1 MGPTRTFGDYS
12 AKHENNY
19 DFVRFVLAS
28 LVVFAHGFHALNRS
42 GAFYEPMLGVTRDQ
56 LQLGH
61 LAVHGF
67 FIISGW
73 LVTQS
78 WQRSGRFVDFL
89 RKRAL
94 RIYPAY
100 LVSYLLT
107 LFVIAP
113 LGGMTWEQYWHELNL
128 PLSFVKMVL
137 LRGFGGFTAFPHNP
151 EHMLNTSLW
160 SIPIEFGCYLMI
172 AAFAVF
178 RACRVRA
185 VVAGA
190 IFLYLAVTV
199 GKLSDWSGFD
209 YYFGFAEY
217 VDSFLIGSSYFLLR
231 DRIPFSGRIAA
242 VALAAFVIAAC
253 VPPLMRFVLP
263 LTVPYMLFYF
273 VYNRKIDI
281 HGWGRHADLSYGI
294 YLWGWPFQ
302 QLITYWFEPNLNG
315 ITLFLLVM
323 PILCGIAFLSWKFV
337 EAPSLRLKQRAP
349 RPAVVQPGVRPSP
362 RP

>member
-1 MGPTRTFGDYS
+1 
-12 AKHENNY
+12 
-19 DFVRFVLAS
+19 
-28 LVVFAHGFHALNRS
+28 LNRDT
-42 GAFYEPMLGVTRDQ
+42 AFYEPMLSVTRDQ

-67 FIISGW
+67 FLISGW

-78 WQRSGRFVDFL
+78 WERSGSSVNFL
-89 RKRAL
+89 RSRAL

-100 LVSYLLT
+100 LVCYLVT

-113 LGGMTWEQYWHELNL
+113 LGGMTWEQYRHELNL
-128 PLSFVKMVL
+128 PLSLVKMVL
-137 LRGFGGFTAFPHNP
+137 LGGFGGFAAFPHNQQ
-151 EHMLNTSLW
+151 HTLNTSLW

-178 RACRVRA
+178 RAYRARA

-190 IFLYLAVTV
+190 IFLYLAVAV
-199 GKLSDWSGFD
+199 GTLQDWSGFATLPGAVQKL
-209 YYFGFAEY
+209 FQSAEY

-242 VALAAFVIAAC
+242 VALAAFVIAAR
-253 VPPLMRFVLP
+253 VPPLMQFVMP
-263 LTVPYMLFYF
+263 LTVPYTLFYF
-273 VYNRKIDI
+273 VYNPKIDI

-294 YLWGWPFQ
+294 YLWAWPFQ
-302 QLITYWFEPNLNG
+302 QLLTYWFEPNLNG
-315 ITLFLLVM
+315 ISLFLLVM
-323 PILCGIAFLSWKFV
+323 PIVCGIALLSWKFV
-337 EAPSLRLKQRAP
+337 EAPSLRLKQRTP
-349 RPAVVQPGVRPSP
+349 RPVSRPGVRPSP